1 MDTRMRDETQDIIV
15 VGAGIIGITAALR
28 LQASGRSVRV
38 LDRNDGKSRVFS
50 SWMVVLK
57 YMIQTTTL
65 CIANMGTR
73 PTK

>member
-1 MDTRMRDETQDIIV
+1 L
-15 VGAGIIGITAALR
+15 GAGLKINE
-28 LQASGRSVRV
+28 VPV
-38 LDRNDGKSRVFS
+38 KMLDRNDGKSRVFS